1 MRGRGELPG
10 RVAWSDGAHEPHQGS
25 IPELASAVD
34 PGCRGQ
40 AGNPI
45 LALRGEGKNE
55 DAKSRPGRASSLRR
69 LSNASCASTLE
80 PRRPALWRTSASSA
94 LRDVQ
99 TSIACDRLVQPAC
112 LGLPLLDPRVAREV
126 GCSGVAMAGYAAHC
140 PQHCKSMNVVPQQ
153 TGSLS
158 SASPSVRSCS
168 SSSALTKESNRG
180 SKAVAN
186 CNGSRR

>member
-1 MRGRGELPG
+1 MRGRGEPPG
-10 RVAWSDGAHEPHQGS
+10 RVACSDRAPEPRQRS
-25 IPELASAVD
+25 IPGLASAAD

-80 PRRPALWRTSASSA
+80 RVVQLLGEGLQAP

-112 LGLPLLDPRVAREV
+112 LGLPLLDPQAARKFRV
-126 GCSGVAMAGYAAHC
+126 MA
-140 PQHCKSMNVVPQQ
+140 
-153 TGSLS
+153 
-158 SASPSVRSCS
+158 
-168 SSSALTKESNRG
+168 
-180 SKAVAN
+180 AN
-186 CNGSRR
+186 LH